1 MQALDTRRRAFEG
14 IPRATGGGPRKQ
26 GVLREG
32 RGLQEYC
39 RLRHPVSRI
48 QKESIQVYEKFDSF
62 YAALSVGG
70 ARKCYCRSAGVR
82 STCCLFRL
90 QSGPRELLA
99 PGSDFR
105 KETKEPDFAEY
116 GILMPTFDDRFY
128 SAGEPLTATELI
140 WSDVLS
146 RVLLD
151 GELRRQYTNRS
162 KERVKDFTVDKL
174 EPFWERILDEVL
186 ES

>member
-1 MQALDTRRRAFEG
+1 MILGEGPLKGYLVRLAEDLGNRVYFAKDGDYKNIADCDILFLGFKKNPFKYMKNTTVFALPSLWEGLGNVIVEALVCGAPVVSSDCRA
-14 IPRATGGGPRKQ
+14 
-26 GVLREG
+26 
-32 RGLQEYC
+32 
-39 RLRHPVSRI
+39 
-48 QKESIQVYEKFDSF
+48 
-62 YAALSVGG
+62 
-70 ARKCYCRSAGVR
+70 
-82 STCCLFRL
+82 
-90 QSGPRELLA
+90 GPRELLA

-116 GILMPTFDDRFY
+116 DILMPTFDDRFY

-151 GELRRQYTNRS
+151 GGLRRQYTNRS

-174 EPFWERILDEVL
+174 EPFWERILDEGL